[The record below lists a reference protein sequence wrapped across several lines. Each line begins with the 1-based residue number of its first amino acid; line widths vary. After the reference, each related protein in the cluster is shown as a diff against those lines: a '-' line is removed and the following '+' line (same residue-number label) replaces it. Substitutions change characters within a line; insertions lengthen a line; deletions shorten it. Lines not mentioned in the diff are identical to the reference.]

1 MIVIIDNYDSF
12 TYNLY
17 QYFARLTTEPIRV
30 IRNDEIDISGLEALK
45 PSHLVISP
53 GPGRPEDAG
62 ISVEAIRHFGNT
74 CPILGVCL
82 GHQAIGYAFGSP
94 IVGAKHIRHGEV
106 EDINLDGKGL
116 FRTIGPKGTFT
127 RYHSL
132 VVAEEGLSLD
142 LEITARSSDGD
153 IMGLR
158 HRTLPIEGI
167 QFHPESVASTD
178 GEALIRAFLNYRREA
193 FAFKGAFE
201 KVLRREH
208 LKRSEAESFMEELT
222 EGALDTPRI
231 AAMLTALS
239 AKGPSAEEI
248 AGCAAVLRRKK
259 TPFLQEGGMELQ
271 NSSANRL
278 LQDLTDTCGTGG
290 DGLGTFNISSMAA
303 LVAASCGLPVAK
315 HGNRAVSS
323 KSGSADFYE
332 ALGIPVSLSPSE
344 ARSMLAE
351 TGFVFLFAPV
361 YHGAMRF
368 AAPARKALGIKTL
381 MNLVGPL
388 SNPADA
394 AYQVI
399 GVYDESL
406 LETVATAAHLLGVKR
421 VLTVHSRDGMDELSP
436 SAPTDIVEI
445 DESGALRRFVFDPA
459 ALGLGSY
466 DFSELMGAD
475 ARYNANLALDLIA
488 GAGRPALE
496 AAVAFNA
503 GAALYVA
510 GRAATIAEGAKM
522 AADALASGAV
532 AEKLEELRCFAQQ
545 GKACA

>member
-17 QYFARLTTEPIRV
+17 QYFARLSKDAIRV
-30 IRNDEIDISGLEALK
+30 IRNDEISLEDLEALE
-45 PSHLVISP
+45 PTHLVISP

-62 ISVEAIRHFGNT
+62 ISVEAIKHFAGR

-82 GHQAIGYAFGSP
+82 GHQAIGYAYGST

-106 EDINLDGKGL
+106 EEINLDGKGL
-116 FRTIGPKGTFT
+116 FRTIGNKGTFT

-132 VVAEEGLSLD
+132 VVAEADLSPE
-142 LEITARSSDGD
+142 LEITARSADGD

-158 HRTLPIEGI
+158 HRILPIEGI
-167 QFHPESVASTD
+167 QFHPESIASTD
-178 GEALIRAFLNYRREA
+178 GEALIRAFLNYRREP
-193 FAFKGAFE
+193 FAFKPSFE
-201 KVLRREH
+201 KALRKEH
-208 LKRSEAESFMEELT
+208 LTQQEAEAFMEELT
-222 EGALDTPRI
+222 EGSLDTPRI

-248 AGCAAVLRRKK
+248 AGCASVLRRKK
-259 TPFLQEGGMELQ
+259 TPFLSPDGPQ
-271 NSSANRL
+271 A
-278 LQDLTDTCGTGG
+278 QDLTDTCGTGG
-290 DGLGTFNISSMAA
+290 DGLGTFNISSMGA
-303 LVAASCGLPVAK
+303 LVAASCDLPIAK

-323 KSGSADFYE
+323 HSGSADFYE
-332 ALGIPVSLSPSE
+332 ALGIPVSLSPAE
-344 ARSMLAE
+344 ARSMLAQ
-351 TGFVFLFAPV
+351 TNFVFLFAPV

-394 AYQVI
+394 RYQVI
-399 GVYDESL
+399 GVYDEAL
-406 LETVATAAHLLGVKR
+406 LETVAEAAHLLGVKR
-421 VLTVHSRDGMDELSP
+421 VLTVHSRDGMDEISP
-436 SAPTDIVEI
+436 SAPTDIVQI

-459 ALGLGSY
+459 ALGLGTY
-466 DFSELMGAD
+466 DFNELMGAD
-475 ARYNANLALDLIA
+475 ARFNAGLALDLMA

-510 GRAATIAEGAKM
+510 GRASSIADGAKM

-532 AEKLEELRCFAQQ
+532 AKKVEALRCFAQQ

>member
-17 QYFARLTTEPIRV
+17 QYFARLSSEAIRV
-30 IRNDEIDISGLEALK
+30 IRNDEISLAELEALE

-62 ISVEAIRHFGNT
+62 ISVDAIRHFAGRR
-74 CPILGVCL
+74 PILGVCL

-132 VVAEEGLSLD
+132 VVAEDGLSPE
-142 LEITARSSDGD
+142 LEISARSNDGD

-167 QFHPESVASTD
+167 QFHPESVASID
-178 GEALIRAFLNYRREA
+178 GEALIRAFLNYRREP
-193 FAFKGAFE
+193 FAFKRSFE
-201 KVLRREH
+201 KTLRREH
-208 LKRSEAESFMEELT
+208 LSQSEAEAFMEELT
-222 EGALDTPRI
+222 EGSLDTPRI

-259 TPFLQEGGMELQ
+259 TPFLVPGGAQ
-271 NSSANRL
+271 FP
-278 LQDLTDTCGTGG
+278 DLTDTCGTGG

-303 LVAASCGLPVAK
+303 LVAASCGLPIAK

-323 KSGSADFYE
+323 RSGSADFYE
-332 ALGIPVSLSPSE
+332 ALGIPVTMSPAE
-344 ARSMLAE
+344 ARTMLSE
-351 TGFVFLFAPV
+351 TNFVFLFAPV

-399 GVYDESL
+399 GVYDEAL
-406 LETVATAAHLLGVKR
+406 LETVARAARILGVQR
-421 VLTVHSRDGMDELSP
+421 VLTVHSRDGMDEISP
-436 SAPTDIVEI
+436 SAPTDIVEM
-445 DESGALRRFVFDPA
+445 DASGAIHRFVFDPA
-459 ALGLGSY
+459 ALGLGTY
-466 DFSELMGAD
+466 DFAELAGAD
-475 ARYNANLALDLIA
+475 ARHNAALALDLIA

-496 AAVAFNA
+496 AAVAFNS

-510 GRAATIAEGAKM
+510 GRAGSIAEGAKL

-532 AEKLEELRCFAQQ
+532 AEKLEALRCFAQQ
-545 GKACA
+545 RKACA

>member
-17 QYFARLTTEPIRV
+17 QYFARLTREPIRV
-30 IRNDEIDISGLEALK
+30 IRNDEINLAGLDALA

-62 ISVEAIRHFGNT
+62 ISVEAIRHFASR

-82 GHQAIGYAFGSP
+82 GHQAIGYTFGSR
-94 IVGAKHIRHGEV
+94 ITGAKHIRHGEV
-106 EDINLDGKGL
+106 EEINLDGRGL
-116 FRTIGPKGTFT
+116 FRTIGQKGTFT

-132 VVAEEGLSLD
+132 VVSEDGLSSE

-167 QFHPESVASTD
+167 QFHPESVASTE
-178 GEALIRAFLNYRREA
+178 GEALIQAFLNYRREP
-193 FAFKGAFE
+193 FAFKILFE
-201 KVLRREH
+201 KALKGQH
-208 LKRSEAESFMEELT
+208 LKQGEAETFMEELT
-222 EGALDTPRI
+222 EGSLDTPRI

-239 AKGPSAEEI
+239 AKGHSAEEI

-259 TPFLQEGGMELQ
+259 TPFMSHNEAL
-271 NSSANRL
+271 SR
-278 LQDLTDTCGTGG
+278 DLTDTCGTGG

-303 LVAASCGLPVAK
+303 LVAASCGLPIAK

-323 KSGSADFYE
+323 RSGSADFYE
-332 ALGIPVSLSPSE
+332 ALGIPVNLSPAE
-344 ARSMLAE
+344 AASMLAE
-351 TGFVFLFAPV
+351 TGFVFLFAPL

-399 GVYDESL
+399 GVYDEAL
-406 LETVATAAHLLGVKR
+406 LETVAQAAHILGVKR
-421 VLTVHSRDGMDELSP
+421 VLTVHSRDGMDEISP
-436 SAPTDIVEI
+436 SAPTDMVEV
-445 DESGALRRFVFDPA
+445 DESGSVHRFVFDPA
-459 ALGLGSY
+459 ALGLGTY
-466 DFSELMGAD
+466 DVSELTGGD
-475 ARYNANLALDLIA
+475 GRYNADLALNLMA

-510 GRAATIAEGAKM
+510 GRAASIAEGARI
-522 AADALASGAV
+522 AAETLASGVV
-532 AEKLEELRCFAQQ
+532 AEKLEALRCFAQQ